1 MKKLILGA
9 AFLSGTLALAQKKDS
24 IHSKNI
30 EEVIIN
36 SILKKDSE
44 YTNKMPLK
52 AIENPQSY
60 STVDKIFFE
69 NQMIY
74 SVDDAYR
81 NVTGIQKMWS
91 ATNRAGD
98 GGAYISLRGFTSNN
112 SLRNGLVAPVTTSID
127 AVNVEKLEV
136 LKGPSGTLFG
146 SNVTSYGGVINRV
159 TKKPH
164 EKFEGNISL
173 IGGSYNYYRA
183 QTDINT
189 PITKDKKLMF
199 RLNTAYTNSGTF
211 QKTDA
216 KNSYT
221 AFAPSLLYKVNDKL
235 SLSLDYEMF
244 DTRANP
250 EQAIFYLSKNQGYT
264 PGVGVDNMKDLESLG
279 LNYKQSY
286 VGDGLYTTARVN
298 NIFGQVN
305 YKINDHIRSSTNI
318 GNSDNYSN
326 GYNPYFYITSESAFT
341 PNPTNNLVIA
351 RADQSTIKSKK
362 SYFQIQQNFNF
373 DYKFGNDMRNRTV
386 AGFDYMSI
394 TDRQNFVYLNNPNLW
409 NPSLPGYYDYVPLN
423 GGDYSTF
430 NSAMLDQ
437 AYATRPKGNYLIIE
451 DKNIYSGYISN
462 VFTPVSGLN
471 IMTSVRYESNESKGG
486 MAGSPIAPY
495 KQAAWSP
502 KFGLVYEIIKDK
514 FSVFGNYQNSFKSNG
529 YYTTDISGSTALSDP
544 ERANQFEGGFK
555 GNLFKGRVNATLSY
569 YNIKVKNTLV
579 ATGQYTAAFQSIQT
593 QAGELKSEGVELEVN
608 AYLLKGLSLV
618 GGVSYNDSKYLESD
632 PATKGRRPGTAGS
645 PWLASIYASYQILE
659 GSLKGFGFG
668 LGGNYANANAIL
680 NNNILG
686 ANNNVTG
693 RDVFIL
699 PSYLVLNASAFYDTK
714 KFRIGVKVDNFT
726 NQHYWVGFTTA
737 NPQTLI
743 NALGS
748 ITYKF

>member
-1 MKKLILGA
+1 MKKLILSLA
-9 AFLSGTLALAQKKDS
+9 TLSGVFALAQKKDS
-24 IHSKNI
+24 INAKNI

-164 EKFEGNISL
+164 DKFEGNISL

-183 QTDINT
+183 QADINT
-189 PITKDKKLMF
+189 PITNDKKLMF

-250 EQAIFYLSKNQGYT
+250 EQSFFYLKKNPGYQGDPYT
-264 PGVGVDNMKDLESLG
+264 NVDNMKDLEKLG
-279 LNYKQSY
+279 LDYKQSY
-286 VGDGLYTTARVN
+286 TGKGLYTTSKVR
-298 NIFGQVN
+298 NILGQIN
-305 YKINDHIRSSTNI
+305 YQIDKHIRSSTNV
-318 GNSDNYSN
+318 STAYTFSN
-326 GYNPYFYITSESAFT
+326 GYNPYFAVTV
-341 PNPTNNLVIA
+341 NPSDNNLYVQ
-351 RADQSTIKSKK
+351 RADQSTDNSKK
-362 SYFQIQQNFNF
+362 TYFQIQQNFNF
-373 DYKFGNDMRNRTV
+373 DYKFGNEMRNRTV
-386 AGFDYMSI
+386 VGFDFMKIKNRLHY
-394 TDRQNFVYLNNPNLW
+394 VYFTQGFLKPDVPTN
-409 NPSLPGYYDYVPLN
+409 GYDYA
-423 GGDYSTF
+423 GTF
-430 NSAMLDQ
+430 NSDTLDQ
-437 AYATRPKGNYLIIE
+437 AYQNLPKSMYDQIDDQNT
-451 DKNIYSGYISN
+451 YSGYISN
-462 VFTPVSGLN
+462 VFTPITGLN
-471 IMTSVRYESNESKGG
+471 IMASVRYESNDFKGG
-486 MAGSPIAPY
+486 KLWINDIKPY
-495 KQAAWSP
+495 NQSAFSP
-502 KFGLVYEIIKDK
+502 KFGVTYQIIKDK

-529 YYTTDISGSTALSDP
+529 YIFTDAGADPVLSDP

-555 GNLFKGRVNATLSY
+555 GNIFKGRVSATLSY
-569 YNIKVKNTLV
+569 YNIRVKNSLV
-579 ATGQYTAAFQSIQT
+579 TTGYSGINALQT
-593 QAGELKSEGVELEVN
+593 QAGKLKSEGVELEVN

-618 GGVSYNDSKYLESD
+618 GGVSYNDSKYIESD
-632 PATKGRRPGTAGS
+632 AATKGRRPGTAGS
-645 PWLASIYASYQILE
+645 PWLASIYASYQILD

-680 NNNILG
+680 NNNILD
-686 ANNNVTG
+686 ANKNIIG
-693 RDVFIL
+693 GKDVFIL

-748 ITYKF
+748 FTYKF